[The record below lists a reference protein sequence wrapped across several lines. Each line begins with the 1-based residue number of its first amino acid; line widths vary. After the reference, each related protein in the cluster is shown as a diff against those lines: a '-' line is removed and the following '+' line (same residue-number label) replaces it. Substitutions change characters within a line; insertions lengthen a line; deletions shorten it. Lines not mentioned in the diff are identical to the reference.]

1 MDNIIR
7 DSSIPSGS
15 VILAY
20 GAPSPRSRSP
30 KILALLA
37 GIFGLLVVIGS
48 VVGFLSSHVWSPKNT
63 AVLAYVTAS
72 AKLPDFVPQTWI
84 DAQAVARPFPSFV
97 GLRKTEDGALA
108 PFAIVP
114 RWTNGASSHV
124 TLFWKTLGADDASVE
139 SKSISRLA
147 LRSTNYLGGSWLL
160 VTPSS
165 LLADSG
171 DAPIGGQF
179 EEKRWETN
187 IRIETPNRDAR
198 SFLGDSYLDLHAVP
212 GAWTTLAQS
221 LEALELRPAEE
232 ISADAIR
239 WTHGA
244 TGTALALD
252 FAEPLTSPARVSVAA
267 AFGLYDEEALTLAD
281 GSTVIEHREPVR
293 LLASSTSNEWKLD
306 DGSILH
312 LLPNE
317 VRYETGIAAWNE
329 TRLPD
334 SCPGKLVA
342 AFRLDLPGLPSTVF
356 FIEDH
361 EEMVACW

>member
-1 MDNIIR
+1 MDNVIR

-37 GIFGLLVVIGS
+37 GIFGLLIVIGS
-48 VVGFLSSHVWSPKNT
+48 VVGFLSSHAWLPNNT
-63 AVLAYVTAS
+63 AVIAYVTAS
-72 AKLPDFVPQTWI
+72 AKLPDFVPQEWI
-84 DAQAVARPFPSFV
+84 AAQKTSRPFPSFV
-97 GLRKTEDGALA
+97 GLRKTEDGALL

-114 RWTNGASSHV
+114 RWTKGVSSH
-124 TLFWKTLGADDASVE
+124 TTIFWKTLGADDAGVE
-139 SKSISRLA
+139 SKTVSDLA
-147 LRSTNYLGGSWLL
+147 LRSTDYLGGSWLL

-171 DAPIGGQF
+171 DAPIGGQLQK
-179 EEKRWETN
+179 KRWETN
-187 IRIETPNRDAR
+187 VRIEKPKRDTR
-198 SFLGDSYLDLHAVP
+198 SFVGDSYLDLRVVP

-221 LEALELRPAEE
+221 LAALELRPTEE
-232 ISADAIR
+232 MNADVIR
-239 WTHGA
+239 WTHGV

-252 FAEPLTSPARVSVAA
+252 FAEPMTSSTQISVAA

-281 GSTVIEHREPVR
+281 GSTIIEHREPVR

-306 DGSILH
+306 DGSTLR

-317 VRYETGIAAWNE
+317 VRYETGVAAWNE

-334 SCPGKLVA
+334 SCPGRLTA

-356 FIEDH
+356 FVEDRG
-361 EEMVACW
+361 EMVACW